1 MLLFTLIS
9 FHLSTLNLWL
19 GAGLLLIFLLF
30 LLFMK
35 TRKIKQLNA
44 NNKLIKY
51 ELEQLKSGFKNQ
63 GKDLNIKIDEQTR
76 SLQEQIKIQKNID
89 FENKIALKKAEES
102 NFLKNTFLS
111 NMSRE
116 IRTPISGI
124 IGFSDMLLSEITKQ
138 EKPELYEIAK
148 SIGESSK
155 GLLNLMN
162 NIIDISRIETNDYE
176 LNIRIFSVNSVIKL
190 CIDKFKNTADKKGLI
205 LLFGQNEVF
214 YVKGDKKA
222 FEKSLDLVLDNAIR
236 YTPSGQ
242 IKLNVLIKKEKE
254 LIQIHITDTGIGID
268 EHFLVDIFV
277 AFRQKGTG
285 YSRIQQGAG
294 LGLPLAQKLM
304 QLMDSELRIK
314 SEKNKGTTVTFT
326 LPLVYALSENNAEMP
341 SKEIAFSD
349 TSFSG
354 KKLPFIFIVEDDK
367 MNRLIFEKMLGKHSK
382 LEIAIDGD
390 DGFQKLEKVIQSNL
404 VFDIILLDI
413 NLPSPWDGLILL
425 KEFKKK
431 WPILNSIPFVAQ
443 TAYAFT
449 GDKEKFLAAGFDD
462 YISKPIDKKELFTII
477 ENNLRKFNALK
488 NHPNEK

>member
-1 MLLFTLIS
+1 MFLIILTA
-9 FHLSTLNLWL
+9 FHLSTLNIWF
-19 GAGLLLIFLLF
+19 GAGLILIFLLF

-35 TRKIKQLNA
+35 TRKIKSLKA
-44 NNKLIKY
+44 NNKLIEN
-51 ELEQLKSGFKNQ
+51 ELVQLKSDFNNQ
-63 GKDLNIKIDEQTR
+63 DIDLDIKIDEQTK

-89 FENKIALKKAEES
+89 LENKIALKNAEES

-116 IRTPISGI
+116 IITPISGI
-124 IGFSDMLLSEITKQ
+124 IGFSDLLLGEITKLK
-138 EKPELYEIAK
+138 KPDLYEITK
-148 SIGESSK
+148 SIGESSE

-162 NIIDISRIETNDYE
+162 NIIDLSRIEANDYE
-176 LNIRIFSVNSVIKL
+176 LNIRIFSINSIIKL
-190 CIDKFKNTADKKGLI
+190 CIEKLKNTADKKGLI
-205 LLFGQNEVF
+205 LLFEQNEIF

-222 FEKSLDLVLDNAIR
+222 FERSLDLVLDNAIR
-236 YTPSGQ
+236 YTPNGQ
-242 IKLNVLIKKEKE
+242 IKLNVLIKNEKE

-268 EHFLVDIFV
+268 EHFLIDIFV

-304 QLMDSELRIK
+304 HLMQSELRID
-314 SEKNKGTTVTFT
+314 SQKNQGTTVTFI
-326 LPLVYALSENNAEMP
+326 LPLEYALSEDIAEIP
-341 SKEIAFSD
+341 AKKLPYSEIG
-349 TSFSG
+349 FSG
-354 KKLPFIFIVEDDK
+354 KKPPFIFIVEDDK

-390 DGFQKLEKVIQSNL
+390 DGFQKLEKVFQSNL

-413 NLPSPWDGLILL
+413 NLPSPWDGMILL

-477 ENNLRKFNALK
+477 ENNLRKFKALK
-488 NHPNEK
+488 NHSNEK